1 MCPMIRAETDCR
13 QGCIRCIPCVAFH
26 PSHAL
31 DDIDVLVYLLITHD
45 KAICL
50 KCTVLFVFCVLVPR
64 RWHSNH
70 SQAKALY
77 GEIVSAQSYMLS
89 GERADQPSNE
99 SEKDQMRARKVDALD
114 LQRLRLVESSLASY
128 TVEASANPKRTYD
141 ADVIS

>member
-1 MCPMIRAETDCR
+1 MIRAETDCR

-99 SEKDQMRARKVDALD
+99 SEKDQMRARKIYRYAGFT
-114 LQRLRLVESSLASY
+114 E
-128 TVEASANPKRTYD
+128 TEAGRVVPGELYCGGERQSEKD
-141 ADVIS
+141 I